1 MDRISCRRRPE
12 HLEHSLFP
20 ALASLYRQWML
31 GEARTPS
38 AIPSDCIRSGAI
50 FWGKQVPL
58 AHRLAVVACGDVA
71 SVER

>member
-1 MDRISCRRRPE
+1 
-12 HLEHSLFP
+12 
-20 ALASLYRQWML
+20 ML

-38 AIPSDCIRSGAI
+38 AIPSDCIRSGAL